1 MTDLRTFILKRQAE
15 IETASKPALAR
26 FAALQNEMNE
36 VRPKIEAFRTEW
48 MELQVAL
55 KAIGAGSD
63 QQQPSQNSTTAPT
76 VTIKEAILAV
86 LAKHPTGL
94 SSAAILDQINRDYFS
109 GDNRIVRTSFS
120 PQLSRLKADQQ
131 ILLEGYN
138 YILNSQKQP
147 AETSPSLFRRI

>member
-1 MTDLRTFILKRQAE
+1 MTDLRKFILKRQAE
-15 IETASKPALAR
+15 IDTASRPVLAR
-26 FAALQNEMNE
+26 FALLQNEINQL
-36 VRPKIEAFRTEW
+36 RPQIEAFRNEW

-63 QQQPSQNSTTAPT
+63 QQQPSQNNTSAPT

-86 LAKHPTGL
+86 LAKHPAGL
-94 SSAAILDQINRDYFS
+94 SSAAILDQINKDYFS

-120 PQLSRLKADQQ
+120 PQLSRLKADEQ

-138 YILNSQKQP
+138 YILNPQKQP